1 MIEISLLVST
11 MKLTGIVISKV
22 HGSSE
27 NTISFLGE
35 EQRNSQFHLLLPLQV
50 PIIPVVIS
58 SYSDFYSQKEKRF
71 TPGENYL
78 G

>member
-22 HGSSE
+22 CGSSE

-35 EQRNSQFHLLLPLQV
+35 EQRNLQFHLL
-50 PIIPVVIS
+50 
-58 SYSDFYSQKEKRF
+58 
-71 TPGENYL
+71 
-78 G
+78 